1 MTKWERGLK
10 NMDAHRF
17 PSKILLF
24 GEYSVIKGAKA
35 LCISYPL
42 FEGVLELKRNKNTPP
57 DSELIAF
64 SSYLKLLKKLKK
76 LPTKIDICSLDFD
89 ISQGLFF
96 NSTIPRGFGAGSSG
110 ALTASVFDRYGEC
123 SHLNILE
130 LKNVFSVLE
139 SHFHGSSSGLDPL
152 VSYLKKNL
160 LVNGNKNLSIV
171 DIPDPKE
178 GNGAIFLLNTRRPRR
193 TEPLVNLFLEKYQS
207 HNFGRR
213 CLTELFPATNACIAS
228 FLSLDKDSL
237 WKNFKILSQ
246 FQYVHLTQMIPPLF
260 KELWKKGLENHD
272 YYLKLCGAG
281 GGGFLLGLTKN
292 FEKLSSILKDCE
304 IKPIVKV

>member
-1 MTKWERGLK
+1 MAAR
-10 NMDAHRF
+10 RF

-42 FEGVLELKRNKNTPP
+42 FEGVLELKRNKSAPP

-64 SSYLKLLKKLKK
+64 SSYLKLLKKLRK
-76 LPTKIDICSLDFD
+76 LPVKIDLCSLDFD

-123 SHLNILE
+123 PPLNILE
-130 LKNVFSVLE
+130 LKDIFSVLE

-160 LVNGNKNLSIV
+160 LVNGRKNFSIV
-171 DIPDPKE
+171 NIPNPKE
-178 GNGAIFLLNTRRPRR
+178 GKGAIFLLNTRRPRR

-207 HNFGRR
+207 HDFGRK
-213 CLTELFPATNACIAS
+213 CLTELLPATNACIAS
-228 FLSLDKDSL
+228 FLGFDRGSL
-237 WKNFKILSQ
+237 WKNFKTLSQ
-246 FQYVHLTQMIPPLF
+246 FQYTHLTQMIPPLF
-260 KELWKKGLENHD
+260 KDTWKSGLESHD

-304 IKPIVKV
+304 IRPIVKI